1 MTALAAAGLG
11 VLIGAVV
18 GALGGGGSVLAVPA
32 LVFGVGLS
40 PHDATA
46 ASLVVVGVTAAVAA
60 AAAARNGTVRWRS
73 ALLLTAAG
81 LPASLLGTH
90 LSSRVPA
97 RTLLLA
103 FAALLLLAAALLL
116 RRAAPEPAEPAAPAA
131 PRAAGRWVRVLATG
145 TTIGALTGFFGVG
158 GGFVLVPMLVL
169 VLAFP
174 MADAVGTSL
183 LVIALTSAVSLGARA
198 SSASVPV
205 AVVAPF
211 AAAAT
216 VAALGGQRLSRRL
229 PTEVLTRAFAVL
241 LLAVAGYVAVQ
252 AGYGSSVR

>member
-32 LVFGVGLS
+32 LVFGLGLS

-60 AAAARNGTVRWRS
+60 AAAARHGTVRWRS

-81 LPASLLGTH
+81 LPASLAGTH
-90 LSSRVPA
+90 LSARVPA
-97 RTLLLA
+97 RTLLFA
-103 FAALLLLAAALLL
+103 FAALLLVAAALLL
-116 RRAAPEPAEPAAPAA
+116 RRAAPEPAAPAA
-131 PRAAGRWVRVLATG
+131 PRVAGRWVRVLAAG

-158 GGFVLVPMLVL
+158 GGFVLVPLLVL

-174 MADAVGTSL
+174 MPAAVGTSL
-183 LVIALTSAVSLGARA
+183 LVIALTSAVSLAARA
-198 SSASVPV
+198 PTAHVPV

-241 LLAVAGYVAVQ
+241 LLVVAGYVAVQ
-252 AGYGSSVR
+252 AGYGNGMR